1 MTQAALPALAE
12 ETSPITRKLGYF
24 IGPCFFLMTFFFAPP
39 ESMTPEAWRVCGLAL
54 WMACW
59 WITEAMP
66 LPVTSLLPIIL
77 LPLFKIVPL
86 KDALAPFA
94 SPIIFLFL
102 GGFMLSSAMEKW
114 DLHLRIGLGI
124 LSKVGIG
131 GKSILAGMMIATAF
145 LGMWISNTATTIM
158 MLPMAVSMAML
169 LSRRPDDSD
178 ITPGDNLLAKAMIL
192 GVAYSAIIGGLGTF
206 VGTPTNAIL
215 QGHMAKTYNHSFNL
229 ADWMSFGVPLL
240 LFLLACTWG
249 LLTFFFVRKA
259 YISPD
264 VRTVVQHA
272 YAKLG
277 PMCREEKIVLFV
289 FAVVAG
295 LWIGGRILGDALDIK
310 IDDAVVG
317 IIGAMLLFLIPTDRS
332 FEKFA
337 LTWKDTSRIP
347 WGILIF
353 FGGSLSVSDALTSTG
368 VTQWLSVQ
376 LEAMQGMNLIMVV
389 LMIVLLLIGVSE
401 MMSNIATI
409 TAFLPIL
416 SAMAAAMGINPLIIL
431 VPATL
436 AASCGFMMPGASA
449 PNAIAYGTGHLKIRD
464 MVRTGFFMDFIS
476 AVVITVCAFTLISWA
491 FGIDP
496 TSVPDWAIIG
506 K

>member
-1 MTQAALPALAE
+1 MQTTTPHIPE

-24 IGPCFFLMTFFFAPP
+24 IGPCFFLMTFVFGAPDGMELP
-39 ESMTPEAWRVCGLAL
+39 AWHVCGLAL

-66 LPVTSLLPIIL
+66 LPVTSLLPIIM
-77 LPLFKIVPL
+77 LPLFQITPL

-102 GGFMLSSAMEKW
+102 GGFMLSTAMEKW
-114 DLHLRIGLGI
+114 NLHLRIGLGI
-124 LSKVGIG
+124 ISKIG
-131 GKSILAGMMIATAF
+131 TGSKSILAGIMIATAF
-145 LGMWISNTATTIM
+145 MGMWISNTATTIM

-169 LSRRPDDSD
+169 LTRRQDGSD
-178 ITPGDNLLAKAMIL
+178 TPIGNNLLAKAMIL

-215 QGHMAKTYNHSFNL
+215 QGHMAKTYNHSFSL

-240 LFLLACTWG
+240 LFLLVCTWS
-249 LLTFFFVRKA
+249 LLSFFFLRKA

-264 VRTVVQHA
+264 VRGVVRNA
-272 YAKLG
+272 YEKLG

-289 FAVVAG
+289 FATVAS
-295 LWIGGRILGDALDIK
+295 LWIGGRFIGESLGLK
-310 IDDAVVG
+310 IDDAVIA
-317 IIGAMLLFLIPTDRS
+317 IIGAMLLFLVPIDKSMDT
-332 FEKFA
+332 FA
-337 LTWKDTSRIP
+337 LTWKDTARIP

-353 FGGSLSVSDALTSTG
+353 FGGSLCVSDALTTTG
-368 VTQWLSVQ
+368 VTSWLSTQ
-376 LEAMQGMNLIMVV
+376 LSVMHGFNIILIVLIMV
-389 LMIVLLLIGVSE
+389 ILLIVVSE
-401 MMSNIATI
+401 MMSNVATI

-416 SAMAAAMGINPLIIL
+416 SAMAAAMNINPLIIL

-436 AASCGFMMPGASA
+436 AASCGFMLPGASA
-449 PNAIAYGTGHLKIRD
+449 PNALAYGTGYLKIRD
-464 MVRTGFFMDFIS
+464 MIRTGLIMDSI
-476 AVVITVCAFTLISWA
+476 AAIVITMCTFTLIAWA
-491 FGIDP
+491 FGIDF
-496 TSVPDWAIIG
+496 TSVPEWAQNLG

>member
-1 MTQAALPALAE
+1 MQTNTPAIPE
-12 ETSPITRKLGYF
+12 ETSPITRKIGYF
-24 IGPCFFLMTFFFAPP
+24 LGPCFFLMTFIFGAP
-39 ESMTPEAWRVCGLAL
+39 EGMSMEAWRVCGLAL

-77 LPLFKIVPL
+77 LPVLKIVPL

-102 GGFMLSSAMEKW
+102 GGFLISTAMEKW
-114 DLHLRIGLGI
+114 NLHLRIGLGI
-124 LSKVGIG
+124 ISKIGTG
-131 GKSILAGMMIATAF
+131 GKSILGGLMIATAF

-158 MLPMAVSMAML
+158 MLPMAVSMAVL
-169 LSRRPDDSD
+169 LTRRPDGSD
-178 ITPGDNLLAKAMIL
+178 TPMGNNLMAKAMIL

-264 VRTVVQHA
+264 VKGLVKNA
-272 YAKLG
+272 YTKLG
-277 PMCREEKIVLFV
+277 PMCREEKIVLMV
-289 FAVVAG
+289 FAVVAS
-295 LWIGGRILGDALDIK
+295 LWVGGRFISNAFDIK

-332 FEKFA
+332 MEKFA
-337 LTWKDTSRIP
+337 LTWKDTARVP

-353 FGGSLSVSDALTSTG
+353 FGGSLSVSDALTATG
-368 VTQWLSVQ
+368 VTGWLSTQ
-376 LEAMQGMNLIMVV
+376 LEALQGVNMVIFV
-389 LMIVLLLIGVSE
+389 LCIVLLLIGVSE

-416 SAMAAAMGINPLIIL
+416 SAMAAAMNINPLIIL

-436 AASCGFMMPGASA
+436 AASCGFMLPGASA
-449 PNAIAYGTGHLKIRD
+449 PNALAYGTGHLKIRD
-464 MVRTGFFMDFIS
+464 MIRTGVIMDTI
-476 AVVITVCAFTLISWA
+476 AALVITFCTFTLIAWA
-491 FGIDP
+491 FGIDF
-496 TSVPDWAIIG
+496 TSVPDWAQHIG

>member
-1 MTQAALPALAE
+1 MQQTTPAIPE

-24 IGPCFFLMTFFFAPP
+24 VGPCFFLMTFVFGAPAGMELP
-39 ESMTPEAWRVCGLAL
+39 AWHVCGLAL

-66 LPVTSLLPIIL
+66 LPVTSLLPIIM
-77 LPLFKIVPL
+77 LPVFKIVPL
-86 KDALAPFA
+86 KDALIPFA
-94 SPIIFLFL
+94 NPIIFLFL
-102 GGFMLSSAMEKW
+102 GGFMLSTAMEKW
-114 DLHLRIGLGI
+114 NLHLRIGLGVI
-124 LSKVGIG
+124 SKIGTG
-131 GKSILAGMMIATAF
+131 GKSILGGLMIATAF
-145 LGMWISNTATTIM
+145 MGMWISNTATTIM

-169 LSRRPDDSD
+169 LTRKPDGTD
-178 ITPGDNLLAKAMIL
+178 TPMGNNLLAKAMIL

-215 QGHMAKTYNHSFNL
+215 QGHMSKTYGYSFSL

-264 VRTVVQHA
+264 VKSLVQNA

-277 PMCREEKIVLFV
+277 PMCREEKIVLLV
-289 FAVVAG
+289 FATVAS
-295 LWIGGRILGDALDIK
+295 LWIGGRMIGDALGLK

-317 IIGAMLLFLIPTDRS
+317 IIGAMMLFLIPTDKS
-332 FEKFA
+332 MEKFA
-337 LTWKDTSRIP
+337 LTWKDTARIP

-353 FGGSLSVSDALTSTG
+353 FGGSLAVSDALTSTG
-368 VTQWLSVQ
+368 VTSWLSIQ
-376 LEAMQGMNLIMVV
+376 LEAMQGLNILFIVLIV
-389 LMIVLLLIGVSE
+389 VLLLIFVSE

-416 SAMAAAMGINPLIIL
+416 SAMAAAMNINPLIIL

-436 AASCGFMMPGASA
+436 AASCGFMLPGASA
-449 PNAIAYGTGHLKIRD
+449 PNALAYGTGHLKIRD
-464 MVRTGFFMDFIS
+464 MIRTGVIMDSIS
-476 AVVITVCAFTLISWA
+476 ALVITVCTFTLITWA
-491 FGIDP
+491 FGIDFS
-496 TSVPDWAIIG
+496 SVPEWAQNLG